1 MTYRAA
7 WRQEQDAQSSNEA
20 QAERERDERLAYQM
34 DADRDAQRAEH
45 EQDERDARGMA
56 AQRALVGQR
65 PIDLDAL
72 VVSVLDG
79 AVGDQPMTQLATMD
93 GACDAVIAVVVAKV
107 GRPLSD
113 GEKAKVYISAGC
125 EFNRRRAEKRAQLA
139 ETQRN
144 LSSPFR
150 VFQ

>member
-1 MTYRAA
+1 LGKDFAERFNNHEDRNMTYRAA
-7 WRQEQDAQSSNEA
+7 WRQEQDAQSTNDA
-20 QAERERDERLAYQM
+20 RVERERDERLAYQM
-34 DADRDAQRAEH
+34 DAQRDAQRA
-45 EQDERDARGMA
+45 RARHT
-56 AQRALVGQR
+56 

-72 VVSVLDG
+72 VVLVLDG
-79 AVGDQPMTQLATMD
+79 AVGEHPMTQLETMD

-144 LSSPFR
+144 LASPFR